1 MTKNNDTN
9 IKEGEDAN
17 TKRKYTKRNRKKLL
31 LYSIPSKS
39 VAGKEL
45 STSSSKHLLKPDRYH
60 DDHEDEDDDD
70 DVAKNALLCLLYLS
84 VDK

>member
-1 MTKNNDTN
+1 M
-9 IKEGEDAN
+9 
-17 TKRKYTKRNRKKLL
+17 L

-45 STSSSKHLLKPDRYH
+45 ATSSSKHLLKPARYH
-60 DDHEDEDDDD
+60 DDHEDEDYDDD
-70 DVAKNALLCLLYLS
+70 EVAKNALLCLLYLS